1 MPGARHRD
9 GDSRLR
15 RLPHGARS
23 YAAAPEEH
31 RFEPRL
37 VSTLFPHL
45 TAADMVVFRLALGVG
60 AAVLVA
66 LALARL
72 YPLALVVSAVLVP
85 LLGLLSFWYVD
96 VYEDEPVRVL
106 LFTVAWG
113 VGTGVGFAFLT
124 DAVQAPHAELLSRT
138 TAHSVVWNGV
148 LLPVIGLALVL
159 IGPLVLLPYRK
170 FNDTLDGATFGG
182 VAAITFVGA
191 SLFTH
196 SSSFLSAGFEPVGQ
210 STPWLLRL
218 LTLGLVVPVIA
229 LTAVGAATGSLWLRY
244 RAPARDRRA
253 LGVLGHPVPALIV
266 AACALV
272 GSALLQLYLSRWI
285 ALAALA
291 ALSVPLV
298 LWLRQVVH
306 VGLTEEAAERPARA
320 SRTCLNCGHAAGGG
334 AFCSNCG
341 VALAALPKQS
351 RGHGPAVVLAAGGLL
366 VAAIAVAVL
375 LAVRPAPARPF
386 CAGKRHCGG
395 PPVASVALSTA
406 PPLVDGRIWR
416 SSRGVRLE
424 YDPALWTASAAGDG
438 SSIFLTSSGR
448 IGGLDMRLFVDAE
461 PAGASSSA
469 ARIGAE
475 RDYLVGLYPSLAL
488 DGPDEQPLTPSIGS
502 AFGVGEADAGTTAD
516 ERNPVEAMLLDAQK
530 DGVDVLVAAWTD
542 NPHGLGGDAPYP
554 AFLVVDQLLET
565 FTWPSE
571 AGP

>member
-386 CAGKRHCGG
+386 LRRQAPLRRAAGRLRG
-395 PPVASVALSTA
+395 SL
-406 PPLVDGRIWR
+406 DGSAARR
-416 SSRGVRLE
+416 RTHLAELPRRPAGVR
-424 YDPALWTASAAGDG
+424 PGALDGLGRGGTAA
-438 SSIFLTSSGR
+438 
-448 IGGLDMRLFVDAE
+448 
-461 PAGASSSA
+461 ASSSPRA
-469 ARIGAE
+469 GGSAGWTCAC
-475 RDYLVGLYPSLAL
+475 SS
-488 DGPDEQPLTPSIGS
+488 TPSRREPRRAPRGS
-502 AFGVGEADAGTTAD
+502 APNGTIWSGSTRAS
-516 ERNPVEAMLLDAQK
+516 RS
-530 DGVDVLVAAWTD
+530 T
-542 NPHGLGGDAPYP
+542 
-554 AFLVVDQLLET
+554 
-565 FTWPSE
+565 
-571 AGP
+571 GPTSSR